1 MCFRGS
7 SRLIGGQGCVKAL
20 RLHGGI
26 WCSCQNVRGRMCWGQ
41 ANMAAGATKWINAP
55 PIIKMEIASC
65 DSVEE
70 SACVARLCYLHAV
83 AGASAKDVRRYKRE
97 LTAWTPK
104 FLFSWHLTL
113 GNSVG
118 WCCEDVT
125 ECPRSEARRLH

>member
-1 MCFRGS
+1 MLGAS
-7 SRLIGGQGCVKAL
+7 GKA
-20 RLHGGI
+20 I
-26 WCSCQNVRGRMCWGQ
+26 V
-41 ANMAAGATKWINAP
+41 AAGATKWINTR
-55 PIIKMEIASC
+55 PIIKMEVASC

-70 SACVARLCYLHAV
+70 AARVARLCYLHAE